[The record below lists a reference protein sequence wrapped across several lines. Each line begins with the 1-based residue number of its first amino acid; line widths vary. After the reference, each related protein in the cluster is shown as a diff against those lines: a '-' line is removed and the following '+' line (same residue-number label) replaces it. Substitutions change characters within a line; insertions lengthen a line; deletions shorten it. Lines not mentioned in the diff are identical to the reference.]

1 MNLDFM
7 PSPSPEHPGLFIR
20 DPYRFS
26 DAMLVVPPPLVECLQ
41 CFDGLQTDL
50 DLRAALVSITGELE
64 VGQLAQHL
72 VETLSAAGFLE
83 DAPYA
88 EMQQARKREF
98 AAAAVREPS
107 HAGSAYPADAD
118 QMRETMGQWM
128 DGAGPLA
135 KANGGLFK
143 GDLRDGDLFNGDL
156 PDGDLFAIAAPHV
169 SPQGGW
175 QSYRAAYAMLR
186 PEHKDRTFVILATSH
201 YGEPETFGLTRKTF
215 RTPLGDAPTD
225 TALVDWL
232 AARGGKGVEMED
244 YCHSFEHTVELQ
256 VIFLQ
261 HVLGPGVKILPIL
274 VGPFARSIYQGGAPE
289 DDDRV
294 KAFFEA
300 LGELR
305 EREGDRL
312 FWVMGVDMAHMGV
325 RYQDRF
331 AAVAGEGAMQEVG
344 ARDGRR
350 IERINALDSG
360 GFWDLV
366 REGQDDLKW
375 CGSSPFYTFLKTA
388 PKARGEL
395 LKYEQW
401 NIDDKSVVSFAGMG
415 FRKA

>member
-26 DAMLVVPPPLVECLQ
+26 DAMLVIPPPLVECLE
-41 CFDGLQTDL
+41 CFDGSQTEL
-50 DLRAALVSITGELE
+50 DLRAALVALTGELE
-64 VGQLAQHL
+64 VGDLGRHL

-83 DAPYA
+83 DAQYA
-88 EMQQARKREF
+88 EMQAARKREF
-98 AAAAVREPS
+98 AEAAVREPS
-107 HAGSAYPADAD
+107 HAGSAYPADPGE
-118 QMRETMGQWM
+118 MRETMGQWM
-128 DGAGPLA
+128 DGAVGVGQA
-135 KANGGLFK
+135 
-143 GDLRDGDLFNGDL
+143 DGAGE
-156 PDGDLFAIAAPHV
+156 LFAIAAPHV

-175 QSYRAAYAMLR
+175 QSYRAAYSMLR

-215 RTPLGDAPTD
+215 RTPLGEARND

-261 HVLGPGVKILPIL
+261 HALGPDVKILPVL
-274 VGPFARSIYQGGAPE
+274 VGPFAHSIYQGGEPE

-294 KAFFEA
+294 KAFLEA

-312 FWVMGVDMAHMGV
+312 F
-325 RYQDRF
+325 
-331 AAVAGEGAMQEVG
+331 
-344 ARDGRR
+344 
-350 IERINALDSG
+350 
-360 GFWDLV
+360 
-366 REGQDDLKW
+366 
-375 CGSSPFYTFLKTA
+375 
-388 PKARGEL
+388 
-395 LKYEQW
+395 
-401 NIDDKSVVSFAGMG
+401 
-415 FRKA
+415 

>member
-1 MNLDFM
+1 MRSRCARRWGSTWTAR
-7 PSPSPEHPGLFIR
+7 P
-20 DPYRFS
+20 
-26 DAMLVVPPPLVECLQ
+26 A
-41 CFDGLQTDL
+41 
-50 DLRAALVSITGELE
+50 
-64 VGQLAQHL
+64 LAQ
-72 VETLSAAGFLE
+72 
-83 DAPYA
+83 
-88 EMQQARKREF
+88 
-98 AAAAVREPS
+98 
-107 HAGSAYPADAD
+107 
-118 QMRETMGQWM
+118 
-128 DGAGPLA
+128 
-135 KANGGLFK
+135 AN
-143 GDLRDGDLFNGDL
+143 
-156 PDGDLFAIAAPHV
+156 GDLFAIAAPHV

-175 QSYRAAYAMLR
+175 QSYRAAYGMLR

-201 YGEPETFGLTRKTF
+201 YGEPEKFGLTRKTF
-215 RTPLGDAPTD
+215 RTPLGDAPSD

-232 AARGGKGVEMED
+232 AAHGGKGIEMED

-274 VGPFARSIYQGGAPE
+274 VGPFARSVYEGGDPE
-289 DDDRV
+289 DDDGV

-312 FWVMGVDMAHMGV
+312 FWVMGVDMAHMGE
-325 RYQDRF
+325 RYHDRF
-331 AAVAGEGAMQEVG
+331 AAVAGEGAMQEVS
-344 ARDGRR
+344 ARDEQR
-350 IERINALDSG
+350 IERINALDAG

-366 REGQDDLKW
+366 RQRQDDLKW

-401 NIDDKSVVSFAGMG
+401 NIDQNSVVSFAGMG